1 MELFERV
8 FVKDDL
14 LQKSNADCRIDETR
28 RMRSNE

>member
-1 MELFERV
+1 MGLFERV

-14 LQKSNADCRIDETR
+14 LQKSNSDCSFDETR